1 MIQALVLAFADL
13 SEPGIRRVLGKSL
26 LLALGVLALTA
37 FLAWL
42 LVVWLTDLQIGWLDS
57 IIEFAA
63 GLGVIVLAWL
73 LFPVAVS
80 STVGIFL
87 DEVSEAVEARHYPAL
102 PPAHGQPLMAE
113 IKSALAFAGVALAL
127 NLLLLPLYLLL
138 FFFPPLYALIFYG
151 VNGYLLGREYFE
163 QVALRRLDPAA
174 ARALRRAHQ
183 GRVLLA
189 GVVIAFLLTVPLVNL
204 IAPVVATAFML
215 HLVTGLS
222 RPASRTQ
229 GRPGTC

>member
-1 MIQALVLAFADL
+1 MIQALIAAFTDL
-13 SEPGIRRVLGKSL
+13 REPGVRRVLGKSL
-26 LLALGVLALTA
+26 VLAIGVLVLTAILVWLLAA
-37 FLAWL
+37 
-42 LVVWLTDLQIGWLDS
+42 WLTDLQIGWLDS
-57 IIEFAA
+57 VIEVAA
-63 GLGVIVLAWL
+63 GLGVVVLAWL

-87 DEVSEAVEARHYPAL
+87 DEVSDAVEGRHYPAL
-102 PPAHGQPLMAE
+102 PPAHGQPIATE
-113 IKSALAFAGVALAL
+113 IRSALAFAGVALAL

-174 ARALRRAHQ
+174 ARALRRANQ

-189 GVVIAFLLTVPLVNL
+189 GVVIAFLLTVPVVNL

-215 HLVTGLS
+215 HLVMGLS
-222 RPASRTQ
+222 RPD
-229 GRPGTC
+229 GRAKGG

>member
-1 MIQALVLAFADL
+1 MLKALAAAFADL
-13 SEPGIRRVLGKSL
+13 REPGVRRVLGRSL
-26 LLALGVLALTA
+26 LLAVLVLVLTA
-37 FLAWL
+37 VLVWL
-42 LVVWLTDLQIGWLDS
+42 LAVWLTDLDIGWLDS
-57 IIEFAA
+57 VIEFAA

-73 LFPVAVS
+73 LFPVTVS

-87 DEVSEAVEARHYPAL
+87 DEVADSVEARHYPTL
-102 PPAHGQPLMAE
+102 PPARDQPIMESVASGLG
-113 IKSALAFAGVALAL
+113 FAGIALAL

-163 QVALRRLDPAA
+163 QVALRRLDRRAA
-174 ARALRRAHQ
+174 GELRRAHQ
-183 GRVLLA
+183 GRILAA

-222 RPASRTQ
+222 HRGARVN
-229 GRPGTC
+229 GG

>member
-1 MIQALVLAFADL
+1 MIQALIAAFTDL
-13 SEPGIRRVLGKSL
+13 REPGVRRVLGKSL
-26 LLALGVLALTA
+26 ALAVGVLVATGFLVWLLAA
-37 FLAWL
+37 
-42 LVVWLTDLQIGWLDS
+42 WLTDLQIGWLDS
-57 IIEFAA
+57 VIEVAA
-63 GLGVIVLAWL
+63 GLGVVVLAWL

-87 DEVSEAVEARHYPAL
+87 DEVSDAVEARHYPAL
-102 PPAHGQPLMAE
+102 PPARGQPIVTE

-127 NLLLLPLYLLL
+127 NLLLLPIYLVL

-189 GVVIAFLLTVPLVNL
+189 GVVIAFLLTVPFVNL
-204 IAPVVATAFML
+204 IAPVVATGFML
-215 HLVTGLS
+215 HLVMGLS
-222 RPASRTQ
+222 RPD
-229 GRPGTC
+229 GRAKGG

>member
-1 MIQALVLAFADL
+1 MIQALIAAFTDL
-13 SEPGIRRVLGKSL
+13 REPGIRRVLGKSL
-26 LLALGVLALTA
+26 ILALGVLALTA
-37 FLAWL
+37 VLVWL

-63 GLGVIVLAWL
+63 GLGVVVLAWL

-80 STVGIFL
+80 STVGVFL
-87 DEVSEAVEARHYPAL
+87 DEVSDAVEARHYPAL
-102 PPAHGQPLMAE
+102 PPAPGQPLAAE
-113 IKSALAFAGVALAL
+113 IKSALAFAGIALAL

-138 FFFPPLYALIFYG
+138 FFLPPLYALIFYG

-174 ARALRRAHQ
+174 ARMLRRAHQ
-183 GRVLLA
+183 GQVLLA

-215 HLVTGLS
+215 HLVTGL
-222 RPASRTQ
+222 T
-229 GRPGTC
+229 RPGAQAKGG

>member
-1 MIQALVLAFADL
+1 MIQALIAAVTDL
-13 SEPGIRRVLGKSL
+13 REPGIRRVLGKSL
-26 LLALGVLALTA
+26 AIAILMLVLTGVLV
-37 FLAWL
+37 WL
-42 LVVWLTDLQIGWLDS
+42 LIVWLTDLQIGWLDS

-63 GLGVIVLAWL
+63 GLGVVVLAWL

-102 PPAHGQPLMAE
+102 PPAKGLPLAAE
-113 IKSALAFAGVALAL
+113 VKSAIGFAAVAIAL

-163 QVALRRLDPAA
+163 QVALRRLDLSAA
-174 ARALRRAHQ
+174 HALRRAHQ

-189 GVVIAFLLTVPLVNL
+189 GVVIAFLLTVPVVNL
-204 IAPVVATAFML
+204 IAPVIATAFML
-215 HLVTGLS
+215 HLVTGLAGP
-222 RPASRTQ
+222 RVRAQ
-229 GRPGTC
+229 GG